1 MPAAGLVVERS
12 DAGSVARS
20 FLPMGA
26 VRSIVRTP
34 KLEPLLAAPSE
45 IEGLGLVDGEV
56 LLVIRVGAAHDP
68 LLVCD
73 WFGES
78 IGLVGLVPLRSGV
91 FEEASGGIMFE
102 EELISTFDFQ
112 EVGQLLLRRGAP

>member
-1 MPAAGLVVERS
+1 MAAAGLVADRS
-12 DAGSVARS
+12 GPKAGRT

-26 VRSIVRTP
+26 VRAIVRTP
-34 KLEPLLAAPSE
+34 KLEPLPSAPPE

-56 LLVIRVGAAHDP
+56 LLVVRVGATDDP

-78 IGLVGLVPLRSGV
+78 IGLVGLVPVQSGT
-91 FEEASGGIMFE
+91 FEEAPGGILYE
-102 EELISTFDFQ
+102 DGLISTFDFH
-112 EVGQLLLRRGAP
+112 EIGQLLMSTRTAT